1 MTRSY
6 YGSVAISIEEANL
19 AFDHFF
25 SNCELRW
32 KEGAREEGCP
42 PNTTRTD
49 IQRKRPKS
57 KTELIFKNKEKI
69 KIKSK

>member
-6 YGSVAISIEEANL
+6 YGSVGISIEEANL
-19 AFDHFF
+19 AYERFY

-32 KEGAREEGCP
+32 KEGAREPGCP

-49 IQRKRPKS
+49 IQRKRPRA
-57 KTELIFKNKEKI
+57 KTELIFKNERKK
-69 KIKSK
+69 K

>member
-1 MTRSY
+1 MRKSY
-6 YGSVAISIEEANL
+6 FNTIGLSTEDANRG
-19 AFDHFF
+19 FDDFY

-32 KEGAREEGCP
+32 KEGAREPGCP

-57 KTELIFKNKEKI
+57 KTELIFKNERKK
-69 KIKSK
+69 K